1 MHGAEINLVSKNVV
15 GAIFG
20 RNVTPIILVGL
31 VNKVSFSELSDE
43 IFYIRPVF
51 TKRWVYSKTFEPVGS
66 QCPYLVKMLQMH
78 PNPNGKE

>member
-31 VNKVSFSELSDE
+31 VNKISFLELCDE
-43 IFYIRPVF
+43 IFCNQPVF
-51 TKRWVYSKTFEPVGS
+51 TLRGLFSKTFEP
-66 QCPYLVKMLQMH
+66 
-78 PNPNGKE
+78 